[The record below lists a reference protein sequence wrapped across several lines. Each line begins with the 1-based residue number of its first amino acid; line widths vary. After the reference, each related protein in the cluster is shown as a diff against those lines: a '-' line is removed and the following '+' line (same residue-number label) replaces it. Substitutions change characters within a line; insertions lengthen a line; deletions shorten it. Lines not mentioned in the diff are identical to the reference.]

1 MREKRKREGGRE
13 RRVNGE
19 YVESGRQD
27 GGVPHYTDTA
37 PHVNVCTDD
46 HERNTHVRSLY
57 GLGAHTH
64 SHMYYSTNHSRGDCS
79 LPLPCI
85 KYRLCTSPI
94 KKYKGLNSLNLFA

>member
-64 SHMYYSTNHSRGDCS
+64 IHTCTTAQITHGETAAS
-79 LPLPCI
+79 PCHA
-85 KYRLCTSPI
+85 
-94 KKYKGLNSLNLFA
+94 LNIDFAHRR